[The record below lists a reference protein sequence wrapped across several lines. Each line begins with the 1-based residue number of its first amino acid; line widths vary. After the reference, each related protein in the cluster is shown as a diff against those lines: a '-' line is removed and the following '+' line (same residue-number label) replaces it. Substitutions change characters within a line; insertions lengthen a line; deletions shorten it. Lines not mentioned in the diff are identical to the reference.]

1 MKRITHQDVYT
12 YLSSERNMKRFI
24 ERCDFYLLLDFHD
37 KVSLHIKEFERQED
51 SDRHRQFRYSPR

>member
-12 YLSSERNMKRFI
+12 YLSSSRNMKRFI

-37 KVSLHIKEFERQED
+37 KVSFLIKEFERQVD
-51 SDRHRQFRYSPR
+51 SDRHSQPR